1 MENLNHVQISD
12 RVQQYLK
19 TAFFITLLFLCF
31 IASAHATDSTGISDL
46 DTQATAFQSGVKVFA
61 KWGGILAMAVT
72 GALIGFGKAQGQVA
86 TYICWALLGIG
97 FIGAGWG
104 WFGNSFSQGFA
115 F

>member
-1 MENLNHVQISD
+1 MSKKVNSKNNIQWMKAIFFVLCVAGAQ
-12 RVQQYLK
+12 L
-19 TAFFITLLFLCF
+19 AF
-31 IASAHATDSTGISDL
+31 ATDSTGISDL

-61 KWGGILAMAVT
+61 KWGGILAMSVT

-86 TYICWALLGIG
+86 TYICYALLGIG